1 MGRKRRVVHYINQF
15 FGQIGG
21 EEKASVSPQIKEGPI
36 GPGVLLQERLRDRG
50 KVVATVICGDD
61 YFSNN
66 MGRATEDLVLLI
78 KSKDPEI
85 LIAGPAFNAGRYGIA
100 CGEVCRSASKELG
113 IPCVTG
119 MFRENPGV
127 EMYRKSVYIMETAGS
142 AMGMKDSLSKIV
154 EFAIRLSENECIGPP
169 EEQGYFPRG
178 IRKNIVSEKL
188 ASERVVDMLMAK
200 LSGSPF
206 ITEVFNPVGTEIE
219 PASPLKEISIA
230 KIALVT
236 EGGLVPKGNPDRIE
250 GARCTR
256 FGRYPIWAKGGLPA
270 EVFECIHRGFDSSS
284 ISEDPNRLLPI
295 DVLTD
300 MEEKTQIGKLL
311 PFFYSTCGCGT
322 YIGEGRRIGG
332 EIAESLRRDGVQGVI
347 LVAT

>member
-1 MGRKRRVVHYINQF
+1 MERKRRVVHYINQF

-21 EEKASVSPQIKEGPI
+21 EEKAGVGPQVKEGPV
-36 GPGVLLQERLRDRG
+36 GPGGLLQERLRDRG

-66 MGRATEDLVLLI
+66 MGKATEDLVLLI
-78 KSKDPEI
+78 KSKSPEI

-100 CGEVCRSASKELG
+100 SGEVCRSVSKELG

-119 MFRENPGV
+119 MYRENPGV

-154 EFAIRLSENECIGPP
+154 EFAIRLSENGYIGPP
-169 EEQGYFPRG
+169 EEEGYFPRG
-178 IRKNIVSEKL
+178 IRKNSFSQKK

-200 LSGSPF
+200 LSGSQYA
-206 ITEVFNPVGTEIE
+206 TEVSNPIDLEVRSA
-219 PASPLKEISIA
+219 PPLGDILNA
-230 KIALVT
+230 RIALVT

-250 GARCTR
+250 GARCTK
-256 FGRYPIWAKGGLPA
+256 FGRYKIWAKDNSPSQQ
-270 EVFECIHRGFDSSS
+270 FESIHRGFDTSL
-284 ISEDPNRLLPI
+284 INEDPNRLLPVDI
-295 DVLTD
+295 LTE
-300 MEEKTQIGKLL
+300 MEEKRQVGKLF

-322 YIGEGRRIGG
+322 YISEARRIGK
-332 EIAESLRRDGVQGVI
+332 EITENLKMDGIQGVV